1 MYCSKCGGVVS
12 EGQELCSR
20 CGHSTN
26 NALGTQSAEAVEL
39 SRFRRTVRRLSRF
52 WFLFAGL
59 NVVLG
64 VMGIFADQTGLWM
77 HTGPWEPWPHPYIW
91 NWTLVGSAAWTLLS
105 LRIVAAAAAGWGMSR
120 LTDWS
125 RLMSLIASCLAFL
138 EFPIGFALAVYA
150 FSVLL
155 GKHHALL
162 YSRLGPHESPAAVR

>member
-12 EGQELCSR
+12 EGPGFCSR

-26 NALGTQSAEAVEL
+26 NVLGTQSAEAVEL
-39 SRFRRTVRRLSRF
+39 SRFQRAVRRLSRF

-64 VMGIFADQTGLWM
+64 VMGLFAVQTGLSM

-91 NWTLVGSAAWTLLS
+91 DWTLVGSTAWTLLS
-105 LRIVAAAAAGWGMSR
+105 LRIAAAVAAGWGMTR

-125 RLMSLIASCLAFL
+125 RPVSLIASGLAFL
-138 EFPIGFALAVYA
+138 EFPIGFALAIYT
-150 FSVLL
+150 FSVLV
-155 GKHHALL
+155 GKRHALL
-162 YSRLGPHESPAAVR
+162 YSRLGAVEMPAAVR